1 MNGPL
6 LRTLERP
13 ALAVERH
20 VNRLIGTTRLNPFYQ
35 THTLALY
42 LWVVVGV
49 TGLILTLFFQFGFEA
64 SYASVAKMES
74 QPLARVIRAMHK
86 YSSGAAMIVT
96 LLHAYRTFFM
106 GRFRGPR
113 WLAWVSGVA
122 MTIFLW
128 LGGVTG
134 YWMIWDQRAQW
145 ITAAFVDL
153 LDRVTP
159 WSAHFAISLLEA
171 EKTDRS
177 WIFITWLLMAH
188 IFLYIM
194 AALLGWNH
202 ILRLQRPQLWPVR
215 PWALGLSLVFF
226 AVSAAFP
233 AGLLPAADS
242 SRLPD
247 EMGLDL
253 LYLFFL
259 PANPSSA
266 GWVWGLLAIAVA
278 VACAVPWIGSRRNRP
293 PDLHIEPDRCA
304 GCTLCALDCP
314 YHAITMARRQPKAG
328 PKFLAT
334 IDAEMCVGCGIC
346 LGSCDSHAIALGD
359 LNGDLLGDRI
369 ESRLAE
375 GRRKG
380 EASVLFTCERHASHG
395 ARRYLD
401 PNRASDGPQIFV
413 LPCVGAL
420 SSSAVARALDA
431 GASEVRVIGCPPSDC
446 AHREGNFWAEQ
457 RLTGHRLPRLPR
469 RHAEAR
475 VVTSGQPPDAFST
488 TSSPEPFGRCRL
500 PLLATFGLCALA
512 LAAQILLADLP
523 FRPRPDATK
532 EALVRVALP
541 DPGRPY
547 GPWVDE
553 PLALPSQA
561 HEVVL
566 FLEADDRR
574 LLTKRFL
581 RERLLS
587 AGLTPVFRELR
598 LEPGKHDLRLGF
610 HEDTPGAPGPLLL
623 FDRTVKLDPGEL
635 VTLSSDQLIAEKKR

>member
-13 ALAVERH
+13 ALAVERQ
-20 VNRLIGTTRLNPFYQ
+20 VNRLIGTTRLNPFYH

-122 MTIFLW
+122 MTVLLW

-159 WSAHFAISLLEA
+159 WSAHFALSLLEA

-177 WIFITWLLMAH
+177 WLFITWLLMAH
-188 IFLYIM
+188 IFLYAM

-202 ILRLQRPQLWPVR
+202 ILRLRRPQLWPAR
-215 PWALGLSLVFF
+215 PWALGLTLVLF
-226 AVSAAFP
+226 AVSVALP

-293 PDLHIEPDRCA
+293 PALHIKPDRCA

-314 YHAITMARRQPKAG
+314 YNAIIMARRQPKAG

-346 LGSCDSHAIALGD
+346 LGSCDSHAIALGG
-359 LNGDLLGDRI
+359 LNGDLLGYRI

-380 EASVLFTCERHASHG
+380 EAGVLFTCERHASRG
-395 ARRYLD
+395 ARGQPD
-401 PNRASDGPQIFV
+401 PHRASEGPEIFV

-420 SSSAVARALDA
+420 PPSAVAQALDA
-431 GASEVRVIGCPPSDC
+431 GASEVRVLGCPPSDC
-446 AHREGNFWAEQ
+446 AHREGNLWAEQ
-457 RLTGHRLPRLPR
+457 RLTGQRPPR
-469 RHAEAR
+469 RRAEVS
-475 VVTSGQPPDAFST
+475 VVTCYQPPDALST
-488 TSSPEPFGRCRL
+488 APSTGSSARSRR
-500 PLLATFGLCALA
+500 PLLATFGLCTLA
-512 LAAQILLADLP
+512 LVVQVLLTDLP

-547 GPWVDE
+547 GPWVDD

-561 HEVVL
+561 REVVL

-581 RERLLS
+581 RERLVS

-598 LEPGKHDLRLGF
+598 LEPGTHDLRLGF
-610 HEDTPGAPGPLLL
+610 REDTPGAPGPLLL
-623 FDRTVKLDPGEL
+623 FDRTVRLDPGEL
-635 VTLSSDQLIAEKKR
+635 LTLSSDQLISEKTR